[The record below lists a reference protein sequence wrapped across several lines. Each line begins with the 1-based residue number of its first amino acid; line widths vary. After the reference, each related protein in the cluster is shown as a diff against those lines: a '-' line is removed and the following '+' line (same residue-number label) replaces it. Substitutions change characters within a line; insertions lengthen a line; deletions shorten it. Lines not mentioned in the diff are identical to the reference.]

1 MDFESHN
8 NSGENMMDHEVDVQD
23 ANVEGDNTAGST
35 GTKAPTKK
43 PRKLV
48 SKVWQHFERI
58 PINKDGCKIQAKCK
72 YCDQLYM
79 ADSKYGTGN
88 LKRHLDGCVRRDTRD
103 VGQMMLSTQNSSFSL
118 EPKFDHEKFRELLIA
133 AIIMHD
139 LPFQFTE
146 WQGIRT
152 LLLYLRA
159 DLNIITRNTVK
170 ADCVKLH
177 KREKDRCLNML
188 KENTSRVSLTS
199 DLWTSLNTDG
209 FICLTAHFVDK
220 SWHLHKRVL
229 NFGFMP
235 PPHTGISLAEKIH
248 TFLKD
253 WGLDGN
259 FFSITLD
266 NASANDVCVQF
277 LRDQLLIG
285 GGLLCNGE
293 FFHVRC
299 CAHILNLI
307 VQEGLKEVDASIVK
321 VRESVKYV
329 KGSQARKQKFLQ
341 CVAQS
346 SLASRRGCRQDVPTR
361 WNSTFLMLD
370 SALFYKR
377 AFMHL
382 ELSDSNYKYCPSRD
396 EWDRIE
402 KINEFLHVFYDITC
416 VFSKTKHPTANL
428 YFPYIFTAHLTLQK
442 GLKSDDAYI
451 VNMAEKMFTK
461 FDKYWSEFSMILA
474 IAVILDPRYKMS
486 FVEWCYNKLY
496 GDDGVNESTKVKDKL
511 VSLFN
516 EYANDGI
523 RNYSSI
529 SSTRRATDGGSETI
543 DETSISTT
551 SRDVLSEFDTFHE
564 VVVPQKTQLELYL
577 EDPRID
583 RRNISLDVLSY
594 WKANQFRYPEVAAM
608 ARDIFGIP
616 ISSVAS
622 ESAFSVGGRVLD
634 QYRSSLKPDIVEA
647 LICTRD
653 WLYGEQ
659 EQSAIALE
667 ELTEDIMDMNL
678 HSIADHGAQNYS
690 VA

>member
-1 MDFESHN
+1 MDFESQ
-8 NSGENMMDHEVDVQD
+8 NSIEMMDHEVDVQD
-23 ANVEGDNTAGST
+23 ANVEGDNTAGSASA
-35 GTKAPTKK
+35 KVPTKK

-58 PINKDGCKIQAKCK
+58 PVNKDGCKIQAKYK

-103 VGQMMLSTQNSSFSL
+103 AGQMMLSNQNSSLSL

-146 WQGIRT
+146 WQGIRA

-188 KENTSRVSLTS
+188 KENTSRASLTS

-229 NFGFMP
+229 NFGFIP
-235 PPHTGISLAEKIH
+235 PPHTGISLVEKIH

-277 LRDQLLIG
+277 LRDQLSIG
-285 GGLLCNGE
+285 GGLLCN
-293 FFHVRC
+293 
-299 CAHILNLI
+299 
-307 VQEGLKEVDASIVK
+307 
-321 VRESVKYV
+321 VRESVKYL

-341 CVAQS
+341 CGAQS
-346 SLASRRGCRQDVPTR
+346 SLASRRGFRQDVPSR

-402 KINEFLHVFYDITC
+402 KINKFLHAFYDITR

-428 YFPYIFTAHLTLQK
+428 YFPYVFTAHLTLQK

-529 SSTRRATDGGSETI
+529 SSTRRAGDGGSETI
-543 DETSISTT
+543 DETSISAT

-564 VVVPQKTQLELYL
+564 VIVPRKTQLELYL

-634 QYRSSLKPDIVEA
+634 QYQSSLKPDIVEA
-647 LICTRD
+647 LICTRN

-659 EQSAIALE
+659 EQLAIALE
-667 ELTEDIMDMNL
+667 ELTKDIMDMNL
-678 HSIADHGAQNYS
+678 HSIVDHGAQNSYS